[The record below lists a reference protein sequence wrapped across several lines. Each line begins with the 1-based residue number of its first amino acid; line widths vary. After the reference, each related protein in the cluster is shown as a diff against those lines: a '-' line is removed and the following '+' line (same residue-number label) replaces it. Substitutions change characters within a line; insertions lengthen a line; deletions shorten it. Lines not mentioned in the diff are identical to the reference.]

1 MGLSG
6 GLALF
11 WKSDIKI
18 EVHKS
23 SLSHIDA
30 VVEGG
35 DRFGPW
41 HLTGFYGDLDTS
53 LRINSWNLIKE
64 LSIVSQLPWMVVG
77 DFNEITCSMEKEGG
91 ALRPNHQM
99 AWFNNAIN
107 FCGLREVVFVG
118 PKFTWLYQ
126 KRDGT

>member
-30 VVEGG
+30 VVEAS

-53 LRINSWNLIKE
+53 LRINSWNLLKE
-64 LSIVSQLPWMVVG
+64 LSIFS
-77 DFNEITCSMEKEGG
+77 
-91 ALRPNHQM
+91 
-99 AWFNNAIN
+99 
-107 FCGLREVVFVG
+107 
-118 PKFTWLYQ
+118 
-126 KRDGT
+126 

>member
-30 VVEGG
+30 VVERG

-53 LRINSWNLIKE
+53 L
-64 LSIVSQLPWMVVG
+64 
-77 DFNEITCSMEKEGG
+77 
-91 ALRPNHQM
+91 
-99 AWFNNAIN
+99 
-107 FCGLREVVFVG
+107 
-118 PKFTWLYQ
+118 
-126 KRDGT
+126 